1 MTREEK
7 ATNYCNEMMC
17 TVCSNIRCGYKGKC
31 AEWETRKSYY
41 LAGAKENEQLKEQ
54 MEKLLDFAVERTEEC
69 DVCPLPETCVNSEGV
84 CPYRNKRINLKEW
97 ILRHIEVS
105 TVQTETKQFLEYDKM
120 PNCLGTQTTSG
131 N

>member
-1 MTREEK
+1 MTEEELK
-7 ATNYCNEMMC
+7 KEA
-17 TVCSNIRCGYKGKC
+17 IAKYKTG
-31 AEWETRKSYY
+31 SYPQLHPDHYAFIHGY
-41 LAGAKENEQLKEQ
+41 LAGAEPREKRITKLEQQ
-54 MEKLLDFAVERTEEC
+54 IEKLLDFVVERTEEC
-69 DVCPLPETCVNSEGV
+69 DVCPLSETCANSEGV

-131 N
+131 NW